1 MPTKTDASEVEMNAS
16 VTSNELRELAY
27 RATDGL
33 EVALLWV
40 ESTNRLMVS
49 VADERTGDRFALR
62 AGHANALDVFYHPF
76 AHAARGGVGYRT
88 GLLRPSE
95 PPVGIER

>member
-1 MPTKTDASEVEMNAS
+1 MHVNIEGREDDVTASTTGMEP
-16 VTSNELRELAY
+16 RELAY

-40 ESTNRLMVS
+40 ESTNRLVVS

-62 AGHANALDVFYHPF
+62 VGHANALDVFYHPF
-76 AHAARGGVGYRT
+76 AHAARRGVEYRT
-88 GLLRPSE
+88 ALLRPSE
-95 PPVGIER
+95 PPVGAER

>member
-1 MPTKTDASEVEMNAS
+1 MNAA
-16 VTSNELRELAY
+16 TISNEPRELAY
-27 RATDGL
+27 RANDGL

-40 ESTNRLMVS
+40 ESTNRLVVS

-76 AHAARGGVGYRT
+76 AHAARRGIEYRT
-88 GLLRPSE
+88 GIRE
-95 PPVGIER
+95 QQGEEAAYV